1 MPKEWTDEERKAFG
15 DKMRASRAA
24 KETEQIASV
33 SPVVPPVVSPVEPTV
48 EPQEVSDGPTMADMQ
63 RQINEVMETNALLRA
78 AFLNGQTP
86 QAGPVSN
93 TSIGGG
99 RLLGEVEKYLVDPTN
114 YPDPTP
120 RLKAENRLQSIA
132 FNHNYE
138 LDYVVSV
145 TNYETKTGIN
155 MKEPNFTIQLN
166 RIVLDEQGEQ
176 TPKRYI
182 ARRYIF
188 KEDPQ
193 AALILARENNLDIDK
208 SDEKVFLNEM
218 RYIRARDW
226 LFGVFWP
233 KSEIQATKIREEVIG
248 GQLVQVFTKSSLDA
262 SSIDFDKLTK
272 KMV

>member
-15 DKMRASRAA
+15 DKMRASRAE
-24 KETEQIASV
+24 KEAIKELEKHS
-33 SPVVPPVVSPVEPTV
+33 VEPITSV
-48 EPQEVSDGPTMADMQ
+48 PIEQPIEEVSDGPTMADMQ